1 MKTLTSRPNG
11 HLDSHG
17 RIPHIPAP
25 VIGRDSHDVTKWGF
39 GLSQPAECDMFSSS
53 LNPPL
58 NPRVNCVY
66 RSATKMTGVKLQPT
80 RFVRSVLKSFMA
92 ESGLEPR
99 VVKLRVVNASKGRVD
114 LELDITKDHTNRLK
128 IIHGGTIA
136 SLVDLGGSLA
146 VASEGLYATGVSTDL
161 NVTYLKSGGKVGD
174 KLQAV
179 AECEKIGPTLAFTKV
194 TFTNPLGELVARGSH
209 TKYVKAAWKGSHP
222 YTPPEGAE
230 IADEVD

>member
-1 MKTLTSRPNG
+1 MVG
-11 HLDSHG
+11 F
-17 RIPHIPAP
+17 PHIPAP

-39 GLSQPAECDMFSSS
+39 GLSQPAEREMFLSS

-92 ESGLEPR
+92 DSGLEPR
-99 VVKLRVVNASKGRVD
+99 LFGPHLRVMNASKGRVD